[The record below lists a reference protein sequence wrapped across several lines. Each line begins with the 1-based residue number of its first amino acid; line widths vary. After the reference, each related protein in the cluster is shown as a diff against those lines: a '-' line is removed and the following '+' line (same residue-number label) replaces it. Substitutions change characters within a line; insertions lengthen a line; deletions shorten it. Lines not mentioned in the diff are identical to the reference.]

1 MNRNQPPEHEDEL
14 KKEEIRDVLWKILS
28 SVEKID
34 ATLIGTAYTNG
45 KGLVHKVEEQG
56 ILLEDLDKRVGK
68 IESSFQV
75 EEKIEKKSHSVWGL
89 AASWAAAIVAI
100 LALIASVFSK
110 K

>member
-1 MNRNQPPEHEDEL
+1 MSHNLPHEDDEI
-14 KKEEIRDVLWKILS
+14 KKDETRDILWKILH

-34 ATLIGTAYTNG
+34 ATLIGTPYTNG

-56 ILLEDLDKRVGK
+56 VLLEELDKRVGK
-68 IESSFQV
+68 IESSFQT

-89 AASWAAAIVAI
+89 AASWAAAIVAVI
-100 LALIASVFSK
+100 ALIASLFTK

>member
-1 MNRNQPPEHEDEL
+1 
-14 KKEEIRDVLWKILS
+14 
-28 SVEKID
+28 
-34 ATLIGTAYTNG
+34 
-45 KGLVHKVEEQG
+45 
-56 ILLEDLDKRVGK
+56 LLEELDKRVGK

-100 LALIASVFSK
+100 IALIFSK